1 MGIVDEGG
9 YSTTQCN
16 KFQRMRYQGM
26 STSAELIGGRYGN
39 TFDGDAP
46 DDLPAAVRQLLER
59 RCIRRYTDEPISDSI
74 MDTLLACAQSAPTKS
89 NLQQYSIIVT
99 TDEALRMQLADLNPD
114 TGHMNYCPVFIT
126 FCADMRRAKRLTER
140 HGFDYASNNMDT
152 FLNATVDAALAMQC
166 FITAAETMGLGCAP
180 ISQVRNRMAEFC
192 AALDIPEGVFPI
204 AGLTLGWP
212 AWEGRM
218 NARLPQAA
226 VVHREKYDDRNL
238 DEVVDAYDAQR
249 LETNPISAD
258 GQRHT
263 DRYGVSENCTWS
275 ENVARQLSV
284 VERAGFRAFLMK
296 NGFDLA

>member
-1 MGIVDEGG
+1 M
-9 YSTTQCN
+9 N
-16 KFQRMRYQGM
+16 
-26 STSAELIGGRYGN
+26 TSAELIGGRYGN
-39 TFDGDAP
+39 TFGGDAP
-46 DDLPAAVRQLLER
+46 DDLPAAVTQLLTR
-59 RCIRRYTDEPISDSI
+59 RCIRRYTDAPIPEATL
-74 MDTLLACAQSAPTKS
+74 DTLLACAQSAPTKS

-99 TDEALRMQLADLNPD
+99 TDEALRMELADLNPD
-114 TGHMNYCPVFIT
+114 TGHMKYCPVFVT

-180 ISQVRNRMAEFC
+180 ISQVRNRMAEYC
-192 AALDIPEGVFPI
+192 DTLGIPEGVFPI

-218 NARLPQAA
+218 NARLPPAA
-226 VVHREKYDDRNL
+226 VVHREKYDDANL
-238 DEVVDAYDAQR
+238 DAVVDAYDAQR
-249 LETNPISAD
+249 LESNPISAD
-258 GQRHT
+258 GQRHA
-263 DRYGVSENCTWS
+263 DKYGVSENCTWS

-284 VERAGFRAFLMK
+284 AERAEFRDFLIG

>member
-1 MGIVDEGG
+1 MIEEG
-9 YSTTQCN
+9 YSITQDSN
-16 KFQRMRYQGM
+16 FKRMRQSDM
-26 STSAELIGGRYGN
+26 NTSSELIGGRYGTVN
-39 TFDGDAP
+39 AGDTP
-46 DDLPAAVRQLLER
+46 DELPAAVRQLLER
-59 RCIRRYTDEPISDSI
+59 RCIRRYTDAPVPESVL
-74 MDTLLACAQSAPTKS
+74 DTLLACAQSAPTKS

-114 TGHMNYCPVFIT
+114 TGHMKYCPVFIT
-126 FCADMRRAKRLTER
+126 FCADMRRARRLTER
-140 HGFDYASNNMDT
+140 NGFEYAGNNMDT

-180 ISQVRNRMAEFC
+180 ISQVRNRMEEFC

-226 VVHREKYDDRNL
+226 VVHREKYDDTGL
-238 DEVVDAYDAQR
+238 DDVVDGYDAQR
-249 LETNPISAD
+249 LQTNPISAD

-284 VERAGFRAFLMK
+284 AERAGFRDFLVK

>member
-1 MGIVDEGG
+1 MNI
-9 YSTTQCN
+9 S
-16 KFQRMRYQGM
+16 
-26 STSAELIGGRYGN
+26 SELIGARYGIDY
-39 TFDGDAP
+39 TGDAP

-59 RCIRRYTDEPISDSI
+59 RCIRRYTEEPVPDSVL
-74 MDTLLACAQSAPTKS
+74 DTLLACAQSAPTKS

-114 TGHMNYCPVFIT
+114 TGHMKYCPVFVT
-126 FCADMRRAKRLTER
+126 FCADMRRAQRLTGR
-140 HGFDYASNNMDT
+140 NGFDYASNNMDT

-166 FITAAETMGLGCAP
+166 FITAAENMGLGCAP
-180 ISQVRNRMAEFC
+180 ISQVRNRMEEFC
-192 AALDIPEGVFPI
+192 VALDIPEGVFPI

-226 VVHREKYDDRNL
+226 VVHREKYDDSGL
-238 DEVVDAYDAQR
+238 DALVDRYDAQR
-249 LETNPISAD
+249 LETNPISAE

-263 DRYGVSENCTWS
+263 DKYGVSEYCTWS

-284 VERAGFRAFLMK
+284 AERAGFREFLLK

>member
-1 MGIVDEGG
+1 MNTP
-9 YSTTQCN
+9 S
-16 KFQRMRYQGM
+16 
-26 STSAELIGGRYGN
+26 ELIGGRYGI
-39 TFDGDAP
+39 DYGGDAP

-59 RCIRRYTDEPISDSI
+59 RCIRRYTEDPVPDSVLQ
-74 MDTLLACAQSAPTKS
+74 TLLTCAQSAPTKS

-114 TGHMNYCPVFIT
+114 TGHMKYCPVFVT
-126 FCADMRRAKRLTER
+126 FCADMRRAQRLTGR
-140 HGFDYASNNMDT
+140 NGFDYASNNMDT

-166 FITAAETMGLGCAP
+166 FITAAENMGLGCAP
-180 ISQVRNRMAEFC
+180 ISQVRNRMEDFC

-226 VVHREKYDDRNL
+226 VVHREKYDDSGL
-238 DEVVDAYDAQR
+238 DALVDSYDAQR

-263 DRYGVSENCTWS
+263 DKYGVSENCTWS

-284 VERAGFRAFLMK
+284 AERAGFRDFLLK

>member
-1 MGIVDEGG
+1 MDEDG
-9 YSTTQCN
+9 YSTTQGN
-16 KFQRMRYQGM
+16 NFQRMRYQGM
-26 STSAELIGGRYGN
+26 STSAELVGGRYGH
-39 TFDGDAP
+39 TFGGATP
-46 DDLPAAVRQLLER
+46 ADLPAAVRQLLER
-59 RCIRRYTDEPISDSI
+59 RCIRRYTDEPVPDGVLE
-74 MDTLLACAQSAPTKS
+74 TLLACAQSAPTKS

-99 TDEALRMQLADLNPD
+99 TDEALRMTLADLNPD
-114 TGHMNYCPVFIT
+114 TGHMKYCPVFIT

-166 FITAAETMGLGCAP
+166 FITAAESMGLGCAP

-192 AALDIPEGVFPI
+192 AALNIPEGVFPI

-226 VVHREKYDDRNL
+226 VIHRETYDDTGL
-238 DEVVDAYDAQR
+238 DAAVDAYDAQR

-258 GQRHT
+258 GQRQT
-263 DRYGVSENCTWS
+263 DKYGVSENCTWS

-284 VERAGFRAFLMK
+284 AERAGFRDYLVK

>member
-1 MGIVDEGG
+1 
-9 YSTTQCN
+9 
-16 KFQRMRYQGM
+16 M
-26 STSAELIGGRYGN
+26 STSAELVGGRYGRA
-39 TFDGDAP
+39 FQGDTP
-46 DDLPAAVRQLLER
+46 EELPAAVSQLLER
-59 RCIRRYTDEPISDSI
+59 RCIRRYTAEPISDSM
-74 MDTLLACAQSAPTKS
+74 MDVLLACAQSAPTKS

-99 TDEALRMQLADLNPD
+99 TDEDLRMKLADLNPD
-114 TGHMNYCPVFIT
+114 TGHMKYCPVFIT

-140 HGFDYASNNMDT
+140 NGFDYASNNMDT

-180 ISQVRNRMAEFC
+180 ISQVRNRMREFC

-212 AWEGRM
+212 DWEGRM
-218 NARLPQAA
+218 NARLPQPA
-226 VVHREKYDDRNL
+226 VVHREKYDDSGIDDL
-238 DEVVDAYDAQR
+238 VDGYDAQR

-263 DRYGVSENCTWS
+263 DKYGVSENCTWS

-284 VERAGFRAFLMK
+284 AERAGFRDFLVK

>member
-1 MGIVDEGG
+1 
-9 YSTTQCN
+9 
-16 KFQRMRYQGM
+16 M
-26 STSAELIGGRYGN
+26 STSAQLIGGRYGN
-39 TFDGDAP
+39 SFDGKAP
-46 DDLPAAVRQLLER
+46 DELPPAVAQLLQR
-59 RCIRRYTDEPISDSI
+59 RCIRRYTEDPIPDSL

-99 TDEALRMQLADLNPD
+99 TGEELRMKLADLNPD
-114 TGHMNYCPVFIT
+114 TGHMKYCPVFVT
-126 FCADMRRAKRLTER
+126 FCADMRRAKHLTER
-140 HGFDYASNNMDT
+140 HGYAYASNNMDT

-166 FITAAETMGLGCAP
+166 FITAAENMGLGCAP
-180 ISQVRNRMAEFC
+180 ISQVRNRMAEYC
-192 AALDIPEGVFPI
+192 DTLGIPEGVFPI

-226 VVHREKYDDRNL
+226 VIHRETYDDRNI
-238 DEVVDAYDAQR
+238 DAVVDAYDAQR

-263 DRYGVSENCTWS
+263 DKYGVSENCTWS

-284 VERAGFRAFLMK
+284 AERAGFRDFLVK

>member
-1 MGIVDEGG
+1 MGIVNEGR
-9 YSTTQCN
+9 YTTTN
-16 KFQRMRYQGM
+16 GNNFQRVGNRIM
-26 STSAELIGGRYGN
+26 STSAELVGGRYGSN
-39 TFDGDAP
+39 FEGDTPAE
-46 DDLPAAVRQLLER
+46 LPAAVRQLLER
-59 RCIRRYTDEPISDSI
+59 RCIRRYTEDPVPDGLL
-74 MDTLLACAQSAPTKS
+74 DTLLACAQSAPTKS
-89 NLQQYSIIVT
+89 NLQQYSIVVT

-114 TGHMNYCPVFIT
+114 TGHMKYCPVFIT
-126 FCADMRRAKRLTER
+126 FCADMRRAKHLTER

-166 FITAAETMGLGCAP
+166 FITAAENMGLGCAP

-238 DEVVDAYDAQR
+238 DDLVDAYDAQR

-258 GQRHT
+258 GQRHA

-284 VERAGFRAFLMK
+284 AERTGFRAFLLK

>member
-1 MGIVDEGG
+1 
-9 YSTTQCN
+9 
-16 KFQRMRYQGM
+16 MRHSDM
-26 STSAELIGGRYGN
+26 NISSELIGARYGIDY
-39 TFDGDAP
+39 TGDAP

-59 RCIRRYTDEPISDSI
+59 RCIRRYTEEPVPDSVL
-74 MDTLLACAQSAPTKS
+74 DTLLACAQSAPTKS

-114 TGHMNYCPVFIT
+114 TGHMKYCPVFVT
-126 FCADMRRAKRLTER
+126 FCADMRRAQRLTGR
-140 HGFDYASNNMDT
+140 NGFDYASNNMDT

-166 FITAAETMGLGCAP
+166 FITAAENMGLGCAP
-180 ISQVRNRMAEFC
+180 ISQVRNRMEEFC

-226 VVHREKYDDRNL
+226 VVHREKYDDSGL
-238 DEVVDAYDAQR
+238 DALVDRYDAQR
-249 LETNPISAD
+249 LETNPISAE

-263 DRYGVSENCTWS
+263 EKYGVSENCTWS

-284 VERAGFRAFLMK
+284 AERAGFRDFLLK

>member
-1 MGIVDEGG
+1 MNI
-9 YSTTQCN
+9 S
-16 KFQRMRYQGM
+16 
-26 STSAELIGGRYGN
+26 SELIGARYGIDY
-39 TFDGDAP
+39 TGDAP

-59 RCIRRYTDEPISDSI
+59 RCIRRYTEEPVPDSVL
-74 MDTLLACAQSAPTKS
+74 DTLLACAQSAPTKS

-99 TDEALRMQLADLNPD
+99 TDEALRMQLADLTPD
-114 TGHMNYCPVFIT
+114 PGHMHYCPVFVT
-126 FCADMRRAKRLTER
+126 FCADMRRAQRLTR
-140 HGFDYASNNMDT
+140 RNGFDYASNNMDT

-166 FITAAETMGLGCAP
+166 FITAAENMGLGCAP
-180 ISQVRNRMAEFC
+180 ISQVRNRMEEFC
-192 AALDIPEGVFPI
+192 VALDIPEGVFPI

-226 VVHREKYDDRNL
+226 VVHREKYDDSGL
-238 DEVVDAYDAQR
+238 DALVDRYDAQR
-249 LETNPISAD
+249 LETNPISAE

-263 DRYGVSENCTWS
+263 DKYGVSENCTWS

-284 VERAGFRAFLMK
+284 AERAGFREFLLK

>member
-1 MGIVDEGG
+1 MAIP
-9 YSTTQCN
+9 
-16 KFQRMRYQGM
+16 R
-26 STSAELIGGRYGN
+26 ELIGGRYGAEY
-39 TFDGDAP
+39 DAETP
-46 DDLPAAVRQLLER
+46 AELPEAVSQLLSR
-59 RCIRRYTDEPISDSI
+59 RCIRRYTDEPIPDALL
-74 MDTLLACAQSAPTKS
+74 DTLLACAQSAPTKS
-89 NLQQYSIIVT
+89 NLQQYAIIVT
-99 TDEALRMQLADLNPD
+99 TDHDQRMKLADLNPD
-114 TGHMNYCPVFIT
+114 TGHMQYCPVFLT

-140 HGFDYASNNMDT
+140 HGYDYASNNMDT

-192 AALDIPEGVFPI
+192 DALAIPDGVFPI

-226 VVHREKYDDRNL
+226 VIHREKYDDTTL
-238 DEVVDAYDAQR
+238 DEQVDAYNAQR

-258 GQRHT
+258 GQRHA
-263 DRYGVSENCTWS
+263 DKYGVSENCTWS

-284 VERAGFRAFLMK
+284 AERSGFREYLIK

>member
-1 MGIVDEGG
+1 MWIVEEEH
-9 YSTTQCN
+9 YSNTLSTFIQW
-16 KFQRMRYQGM
+16 MRYQDM
-26 STSAELIGGRYGN
+26 TTSEELIAGRYGN
-39 TFDGDAP
+39 TLDREAP
-46 DDLPAAVRQLLER
+46 GELPPGVRQLLER
-59 RCIRRYTDEPISDSI
+59 RCIRRYTDEAVPDKL

-99 TDEALRMQLADLNPD
+99 TDEALRMALADLNPD
-114 TGHMNYCPVFIT
+114 TGHMKYCPVFLT
-126 FCADMRRAKRLTER
+126 FCADMRRAKHLTER

-166 FITAAETMGLGCAP
+166 FISAAETMGLGCAP
-180 ISQVRNRMAEFC
+180 ISQIRNRMREYC

-212 AWEGRM
+212 AWDGRM
-218 NARLPQAA
+218 NVRLPQAA
-226 VVHREKYDDRNL
+226 VVHRDKYNDAKLHDL
-238 DEVVDAYDAQR
+238 IDAYDAQR

-258 GQRHT
+258 SQRYT
-263 DRYGVSENCTWS
+263 DKYGVSENCTWS

-284 VERAGFRAFLMK
+284 SERPGFRDFLEK

>member
-1 MGIVDEGG
+1 MNI
-9 YSTTQCN
+9 S
-16 KFQRMRYQGM
+16 
-26 STSAELIGGRYGN
+26 SELIGARYGIDY
-39 TFDGDAP
+39 TGDAP

-59 RCIRRYTDEPISDSI
+59 RCIRRYTEEPVPDSVL
-74 MDTLLACAQSAPTKS
+74 DTLLACAQSAPTKS

-114 TGHMNYCPVFIT
+114 TGHMKYCPVFVT
-126 FCADMRRAKRLTER
+126 FCADMRRAQRLTR
-140 HGFDYASNNMDT
+140 RNGFDYASNNMDT

-166 FITAAETMGLGCAP
+166 FITAAENMGLGCAP
-180 ISQVRNRMAEFC
+180 ISQVRNRMEEFC
-192 AALDIPEGVFPI
+192 VALDIPEGVFPI

-226 VVHREKYDDRNL
+226 VVHREKYDDSGL
-238 DEVVDAYDAQR
+238 DALVDRYDAQR
-249 LETNPISAD
+249 LETNPISAE

-263 DRYGVSENCTWS
+263 DKYGVSENCTWS

-284 VERAGFRAFLMK
+284 AERAGFREFLLK